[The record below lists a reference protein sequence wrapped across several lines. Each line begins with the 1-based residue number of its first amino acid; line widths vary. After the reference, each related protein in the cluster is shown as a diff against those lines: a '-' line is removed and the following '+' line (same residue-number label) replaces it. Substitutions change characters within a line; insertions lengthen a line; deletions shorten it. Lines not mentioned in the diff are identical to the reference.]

1 MIPARGSCR
10 YGDGS
15 DFKNGLRKN
24 VGLDLGRRL
33 LVVLKT
39 AKVDETQA
47 IRVVDHGEQQKEAL
61 RRLYDAQVLLQ
72 SYEDQLC
79 SKDEQLQSIMA
90 CVKKA
95 IRQTNGDAFRDPVLV
110 RSLGLSEEELQ
121 EEGIVTMEQKGGGR
135 LARFDARPDQAFE
148 NQKWEEQQDRD
159 RKAREMQE
167 VTGGLSTPAS
177 PQNGGPEHEL
187 NWFKIPYWLKGDEET
202 RAIVHNMKQHF
213 IDEMNAKG
221 HFDHNMFQ
229 EHLWQCGLQ
238 VAQRWAGVP
247 NQELIKQ
254 AEVAEQKARQIQ
266 RESLQET
273 SMLRQ
278 HIKRVERK
286 YKELQG
292 NVGKMQ
298 KAMSTMA
305 SQLMEAREALA
316 MYDVELS
323 PPHEAERRPSIY
335 AMPASPGAQGHLI
348 PPQAAGKAGSV
359 SSPSSKQT
367 PHGRASIASDTPA
380 LVDISQSIAFAQQ
393 GPGCVS
399 PLHGDDTL
407 DMPADQAQLQEM
419 DNEIYEP
426 LNQFDADLRDLMMDC
441 ITEKVRRILSLDPS
455 KYKNGRLPFGLKPD
469 KGVALT
475 EGADLEEE
483 VERLREIIE
492 RLKEEND
499 QLNRQL
505 EAARAAAE
513 RWKAKFMELQEK
525 LANQPKV
532 ETKVEVEAPPV
543 QPVETPKQT
552 REEPVPV
559 VQGVSDEEVKR
570 LLAEQE
576 KAYKAKIAALEKRI
590 KDLENELKK
599 LKEENEKLKAKADDA
614 KNLAEQERQKRLSE
628 RQLME
633 EQNKKDPEPKPVA
646 PDNTAAL
653 DEARKAA
660 KHFEKLAEEMKLKA
674 AAWMEATRNAAE
686 LALRGFTKV
695 SSITGHKVPKD
706 ELKFLQAFATAA
718 DPVASDVGKFMKD
731 SSPKFEV
738 WVSEALK
745 KYEASFSKEAPK
757 APTPEAPREVATP
770 EPKEKVKEVVYKG
783 DPKEILHLKQV
794 TQRQQEE
801 ISRLLLTID
810 ELRKRL
816 ENIRVVSMDAGPG
829 VASSVD
835 NIMEKVGLKDIMDPS
850 FTSGIPR
857 APPVLKGVFERL
869 YSDAIQRIQRFGLI
883 RQQMLLANKTYA
895 SIVDTI
901 STDFEDTEKKIP
913 DFDSLNDTTD
923 STIKGMWYQT
933 EYLFRR
939 ACEYAMSQG
948 VEASLVKAQQSL
960 VSEFEVEDNFE
971 RTRHEAPRKERTH
984 VRRSERPVARGKEEG
999 SAPPKAQKDDQ
1010 QTPFMN
1016 YMAALREAHG
1026 EVNDDAKEK
1035 TERKRQTGDS
1045 NFPRTLK
1052 AACSDR
1058 SGQSGLATSHSLPA
1072 LPKGRSLFQVDDGVS
1087 PHKAKFS
1094 SLS

>member
-1 MIPARGSCR
+1 MIPARSSCR

-72 SYEDQLC
+72 SYE
-79 SKDEQLQSIMA
+79 
-90 CVKKA
+90 A
-95 IRQTNGDAFRDPVLV
+95 IRETNGESLRDPVLV
-110 RSLGLSEEELQ
+110 RCLGLSEEELQ
-121 EEGIVTMEQKGGGR
+121 EEGILTVEKRSGGK
-135 LARFDARPDQAFE
+135 LARFEAMPDEAFE

-159 RKAREMQE
+159 RKARGLREMQ
-167 VTGGLSTPAS
+167 VTGSLSIPAS
-177 PQNGGPEHEL
+177 PQSIFGAEHEL
-187 NWFKIPYWLKGDEET
+187 SWFKIPYWLKADEET
-202 RAIVHNMKQHF
+202 RAIIHNMKNHF
-213 IDEMNAKG
+213 VDEMNAKG
-221 HFDHNMFQ
+221 HFDHNNFQ

-254 AEVAEQKARQIQ
+254 AEAAEQKARAVQ

-286 YKELQG
+286 YKELQS

-298 KAMSTMA
+298 KAMATMA
-305 SQLMEAREALA
+305 NQLTEARETAA
-316 MYDVELS
+316 MYGMEM
-323 PPHEAERRPSIY
+323 PAPHEAERRPSIY
-335 AMPASPGAQGHLI
+335 AMPVSPSSPQGHLL
-348 PPQAAGKAGSV
+348 PPSVAGQGPA
-359 SSPSSKQT
+359 SPSSRRSSSS
-367 PHGRASIASDTPA
+367 PDEP
-380 LVDISQSIAFAQQ
+380 LVDMSRSMAFAQQ

-399 PLHGDDTL
+399 PLFGDDTL
-407 DMPADQAQLQEM
+407 DMLADQEQLQEM

-426 LNQFDADLRDLMMDC
+426 LNQFDPDMRDLMMDC

-469 KGVALT
+469 KGVSLS

-483 VERLREIIE
+483 LERLREIIE
-492 RLKEEND
+492 RLKEENE
-499 QLNRQL
+499 QLTRQL

-513 RWKAKFMELQEK
+513 RWKAKYMELKDKES
-525 LANQPKV
+525 AQPKV
-532 ETKVEVEAPPV
+532 ETKVEVERPPSP
-543 QPVETPKQT
+543 PVETPKVK
-552 REEPVPV
+552 REDPPPVI
-559 VQGVSDEEVKR
+559 QGLSDEEVKR
-570 LLAEQE
+570 LLEEQE
-576 KAYKAKIAALEKRI
+576 KAYKAKISALEKRI
-590 KDLENELKK
+590 KALEDEVKK
-599 LKEENEKLKAKADDA
+599 LKDENEKLKQKEAEAT
-614 KNLAEQERQKRLSE
+614 NLAEQERQKRLSE

-633 EQNKKDPEPKPVA
+633 EQKSKEIPAA
-646 PDNTAAL
+646 PTTDNTAAL

-660 KHFEKLAEEMKLKA
+660 KHFERLAEEMKLKA
-674 AAWMEATRNAAE
+674 AEWMQAARNTAE
-686 LALRGFTKV
+686 LALRSITKV
-695 SSITGHKVPKD
+695 ATITTHKIPKE
-706 ELKFLQAFATAA
+706 ELKFFQAFAAA
-718 DPVASDVGKFMKD
+718 TDPVASDVGKFMKD

-738 WVSEALK
+738 WVSEAMK
-745 KYEASFSKEAPK
+745 KYEASFPKTEVSKVA
-757 APTPEAPREVATP
+757 TPPQPREATP
-770 EPKEKVKEVVYKG
+770 EPKEKAKEVVYKG
-783 DPKEILHLKQV
+783 DPKEISHLKQV

-850 FTSGIPR
+850 FTAGIPR

-869 YSDAIQRIQRFGLI
+869 YSDAIQRIQRYGLI

-901 STDFEDTEKKIP
+901 STDSEGAKKIP

-923 STIKGMWYQT
+923 STIRGMWYQT

-939 ACEYAMSQG
+939 ACEYAMAQG
-948 VEASLVKAQQSL
+948 VEASLIKAQQNL
-960 VSEFEVEDNFE
+960 ISEFEVDNFE
-971 RTRHEAPRKERTH
+971 RTRQEAPRKERAP
-984 VRRSERPVARGKEEG
+984 RRSERPVARGKEEG
-999 SAPPKAQKDDQ
+999 SVPKAQKDEH
-1010 QTPFMN
+1010 QTPFMT
-1016 YMAALREAHG
+1016 YMAALRDSHG
-1026 EVNDDAKEK
+1026 ELEDAKEK
-1035 TERKRQTGDS
+1035 PERKRHGGD
-1045 NFPRTLK
+1045 NNMKTLR
-1052 AACSDR
+1052 AVCGDR
-1058 SGQSGLATSHSLPA
+1058 PALATSHSLPA
-1072 LPKGRSLFQVDDGVS
+1072 LPKGRSIYQVEDGAS
-1087 PHKAKFS
+1087 PNKAAMFS
-1094 SLS
+1094 SFS

>member
-1 MIPARGSCR
+1 MIPARSSCR

-72 SYEDQLC
+72 SYEEQLS

-95 IRQTNGDAFRDPVLV
+95 IRDTNGDSLRDPVLV
-110 RSLGLSEEELQ
+110 RCLGLSEEELQ
-121 EEGIVTMEQKGGGR
+121 EEGIVTVEKRSGGK
-135 LARFDARPDQAFE
+135 LARFEAMPDVAFE

-159 RKAREMQE
+159 RKAREMREMQ
-167 VTGGLSTPAS
+167 VTGSLSIPTS
-177 PQNGGPEHEL
+177 PQSVFGAEHQL
-187 NWFKIPYWLKGDEET
+187 SWFKIPYWLKGDEET
-202 RAIVHNMKQHF
+202 RAIIHNMKQHF
-213 IDEMNAKG
+213 VDEMNAKG
-221 HFDHNMFQ
+221 HFDHNNFQ

-254 AEVAEQKARQIQ
+254 AEAAEQKARAVQ

-286 YKELQG
+286 YKELQS

-305 SQLMEAREALA
+305 NQLSEARETASMLGLEMPA
-316 MYDVELS
+316 
-323 PPHEAERRPSIY
+323 PHEAERRPSIY
-335 AMPASPGAQGHLI
+335 AMPVSPSSPQGHLL
-348 PPQAAGKAGSV
+348 PPSRAATQGPGGPA
-359 SSPSSKQT
+359 SPSSRKSSSS
-367 PHGRASIASDTPA
+367 PDEA
-380 LVDISQSIAFAQQ
+380 LVDMSRSMAFAQQ

-399 PLHGDDTL
+399 LLFGDDTL
-407 DMPADQAQLQEM
+407 ELLADQTQLQEM

-426 LNQFDADLRDLMMDC
+426 LNQFDPDMRDLMMDC

-469 KGVALT
+469 KGVSLS

-483 VERLREIIE
+483 LERLHEIIE
-492 RLKEEND
+492 RLKEENE
-499 QLNRQL
+499 QLTRQL

-513 RWKAKFMELQEK
+513 RWKAKYMELKDKES
-525 LANQPKV
+525 AQPKV
-532 ETKVEVEAPPV
+532 ETKVEVERPPSP
-543 QPVETPKQT
+543 PVETPKVK
-552 REEPVPV
+552 REDPAPVI
-559 VQGVSDEEVKR
+559 QGLSDEEVKR
-570 LLAEQE
+570 LLDEQE
-576 KAYKAKIAALEKRI
+576 KAYKAKISALEKRI
-590 KDLENELKK
+590 KALEDEVKK
-599 LKEENEKLKAKADDA
+599 LKDENEKLKQRESEA

-633 EQNKKDPEPKPVA
+633 EQQKPKEIPPA
-646 PDNTAAL
+646 PATDNAAAL

-660 KHFEKLAEEMKLKA
+660 KHFERLAEEMKLKA
-674 AAWMEATRNAAE
+674 AEWMQATRNAAE
-686 LALRGFTKV
+686 LALRSITKV
-695 SSITGHKVPKD
+695 ATITTHKIPKE
-706 ELKFLQAFATAA
+706 ELKFFQAFAAST

-738 WVSEALK
+738 WISEALK
-745 KYEASFSKEAPK
+745 KFEASFPKTEISK
-757 APTPEAPREVATP
+757 APTPPEPQEVAPP

-783 DPKEILHLKQV
+783 DPKEVSHLKQV

-850 FTSGIPR
+850 FTAGIPR

-869 YSDAIQRIQRFGLI
+869 YSDAIQRIQRYGLI

-901 STDFEDTEKKIP
+901 STDSEEAKKIP

-939 ACEYAMSQG
+939 ACEYAMAQG
-948 VEASLVKAQQSL
+948 VEASLIKAQQNL
-960 VSEFEVEDNFE
+960 ISEFEVENFE
-971 RTRHEAPRKERTH
+971 PTRQEAPRKERAH
-984 VRRSERPVARGKEEG
+984 ARRSERPVARGKEEG
-999 SAPPKAQKDDQ
+999 GVPKAQKDDQ
-1010 QTPFMN
+1010 QTPFMT
-1016 YMAALREAHG
+1016 YMAALRESHG
-1026 EVNDDAKEK
+1026 DLEDAKEK
-1035 TERKRQTGDS
+1035 PERKRHGD
-1045 NFPRTLK
+1045 NMKTLR
-1052 AACSDR
+1052 AVCGER
-1058 SGQSGLATSHSLPA
+1058 PVLATSHSLPA
-1072 LPKGRSLFQVDDGVS
+1072 LPKGRSIYQVEDGAS
-1087 PHKAKFS
+1087 PNKAAMFS
-1094 SLS
+1094 SFS

>member
-1 MIPARGSCR
+1 MIPARSSCR

-72 SYEDQLC
+72 SYEEQLS

-95 IRQTNGDAFRDPVLV
+95 IRDTNGDSLRDPVLV
-110 RSLGLSEEELQ
+110 RCLGLSEEELQ
-121 EEGIVTMEQKGGGR
+121 EEGIVTVEKRSGGK
-135 LARFDARPDQAFE
+135 LARFEAMPDVAFE

-159 RKAREMQE
+159 RKAREMREMQ
-167 VTGGLSTPAS
+167 VTGSLSIPTS
-177 PQNGGPEHEL
+177 PQSVFGAEHQL
-187 NWFKIPYWLKGDEET
+187 SWFKIPYWLKGDEET
-202 RAIVHNMKQHF
+202 RAIIHNMKQHF
-213 IDEMNAKG
+213 VDEMNAKG
-221 HFDHNMFQ
+221 HFDHNNFQ

-254 AEVAEQKARQIQ
+254 AEAAEQKARAVQ

-286 YKELQG
+286 YKELQS

-305 SQLMEAREALA
+305 NQLSEARETASMLGLEMPA
-316 MYDVELS
+316 
-323 PPHEAERRPSIY
+323 PHEAERRPSIY
-335 AMPASPGAQGHLI
+335 AMPVSPSSPQGHLL
-348 PPQAAGKAGSV
+348 PPSRAATQGPGGPA
-359 SSPSSKQT
+359 SPSSRKSSSS
-367 PHGRASIASDTPA
+367 PDEA
-380 LVDISQSIAFAQQ
+380 LVDMSRSMAFAQQ

-399 PLHGDDTL
+399 PLFGDDTL
-407 DMPADQAQLQEM
+407 ELLADQTQLQEM

-426 LNQFDADLRDLMMDC
+426 LNQFDPDMRDLMMDC

-469 KGVALT
+469 KGVSLS

-483 VERLREIIE
+483 LERLHEIIE
-492 RLKEEND
+492 RLKEENE
-499 QLNRQL
+499 QLTRQL

-513 RWKAKFMELQEK
+513 RWKAKYMELKDKES
-525 LANQPKV
+525 AQPKV
-532 ETKVEVEAPPV
+532 ETKVEVERPPSP
-543 QPVETPKQT
+543 PVETPKVK
-552 REEPVPV
+552 REDPAPVI
-559 VQGVSDEEVKR
+559 QGLSDEEVKR
-570 LLAEQE
+570 LLDEQE
-576 KAYKAKIAALEKRI
+576 KAYKAKISALEKRI
-590 KDLENELKK
+590 KALEDEVKK
-599 LKEENEKLKAKADDA
+599 LKDENEKLKQRESEA

-633 EQNKKDPEPKPVA
+633 EQQKPKEIPPA
-646 PDNTAAL
+646 PATDNAAAL

-660 KHFEKLAEEMKLKA
+660 KHFERLAEEMKLKA
-674 AAWMEATRNAAE
+674 AEWMQATRNAAE
-686 LALRGFTKV
+686 LALRSITKV
-695 SSITGHKVPKD
+695 ATITTHKIPKE
-706 ELKFLQAFATAA
+706 ELKFFQAFAAST

-738 WVSEALK
+738 WISEALK
-745 KYEASFSKEAPK
+745 KFEASFPKTEISK
-757 APTPEAPREVATP
+757 APTPPEPQEVAPP

-783 DPKEILHLKQV
+783 DPKEVSHLKQV

-850 FTSGIPR
+850 FTAGIPR

-869 YSDAIQRIQRFGLI
+869 YSDAIQRIQRYGLI

-901 STDFEDTEKKIP
+901 STDSEEAKKIP

-939 ACEYAMSQG
+939 ACEYAMAQG
-948 VEASLVKAQQSL
+948 VEASLIKAQQNL
-960 VSEFEVEDNFE
+960 ISEFEVENFE
-971 RTRHEAPRKERTH
+971 PTRQEAPRKERAH
-984 VRRSERPVARGKEEG
+984 ARRSERPVARGKEEG
-999 SAPPKAQKDDQ
+999 GVPKAQKDDQ
-1010 QTPFMN
+1010 QTPFMT
-1016 YMAALREAHG
+1016 YMAALRESHG
-1026 EVNDDAKEK
+1026 DLEDAKEK
-1035 TERKRQTGDS
+1035 PERKRHGD
-1045 NFPRTLK
+1045 NMKTLR
-1052 AACSDR
+1052 AVCGER
-1058 SGQSGLATSHSLPA
+1058 PVLATSHSLPA
-1072 LPKGRSLFQVDDGVS
+1072 LPKGRSIYQVEDGAS
-1087 PHKAKFS
+1087 PNKAAMFS
-1094 SLS
+1094 SFS

>member
-1 MIPARGSCR
+1 MIPARSSCR

-72 SYEDQLC
+72 SYEEQLS

-95 IRQTNGDAFRDPVLV
+95 IRDTNGDSLRDPVLV
-110 RSLGLSEEELQ
+110 RCLGLSEEELQ
-121 EEGIVTMEQKGGGR
+121 EEGIVTVEKRSGGK
-135 LARFDARPDQAFE
+135 LARFEAMPDVAFE

-159 RKAREMQE
+159 RKAREMREMQ
-167 VTGGLSTPAS
+167 VTGSLSIPTS
-177 PQNGGPEHEL
+177 PQSVFGAEHQL
-187 NWFKIPYWLKGDEET
+187 SWFKIPYWLKGDEET
-202 RAIVHNMKQHF
+202 RAIIHNMKQHF
-213 IDEMNAKG
+213 VDEMNAKG
-221 HFDHNMFQ
+221 HFDHNNFQ

-254 AEVAEQKARQIQ
+254 AEAAEQKARAVQ

-286 YKELQG
+286 YKELQS

-305 SQLMEAREALA
+305 NQLSEARETASMLGLEMPA
-316 MYDVELS
+316 
-323 PPHEAERRPSIY
+323 PHEAERRPSIY
-335 AMPASPGAQGHLI
+335 AMPVSPSSPQGHLL
-348 PPQAAGKAGSV
+348 PPSRAATQGPGGPA
-359 SSPSSKQT
+359 SPSSRRSSSS
-367 PHGRASIASDTPA
+367 PDEA
-380 LVDISQSIAFAQQ
+380 LVDMSRSMAFAQQ

-399 PLHGDDTL
+399 PLFGDDTL
-407 DMPADQAQLQEM
+407 ELLADQTQLQEM

-426 LNQFDADLRDLMMDC
+426 LNQFDPDMRDLMMDC

-469 KGVALT
+469 KGVSLS

-483 VERLREIIE
+483 LERLHEIIE
-492 RLKEEND
+492 RLKEENE
-499 QLNRQL
+499 QLTRQL

-513 RWKAKFMELQEK
+513 RWKAKYMELKDKES
-525 LANQPKV
+525 AQPKV
-532 ETKVEVEAPPV
+532 ETKVEVERPPSP
-543 QPVETPKQT
+543 PVETPKVK
-552 REEPVPV
+552 REDPAPVI
-559 VQGVSDEEVKR
+559 QGLSDEEVKR
-570 LLAEQE
+570 LLDEQE
-576 KAYKAKIAALEKRI
+576 KAYKAKISALEKRI
-590 KDLENELKK
+590 KALEDEVKK
-599 LKEENEKLKAKADDA
+599 LKDENEKLKQRESEA

-633 EQNKKDPEPKPVA
+633 EQQKPKEIPPA
-646 PDNTAAL
+646 PATDNAAAL

-660 KHFEKLAEEMKLKA
+660 KHFERLAEEMKLKA
-674 AAWMEATRNAAE
+674 AEWMQATRNAAE
-686 LALRGFTKV
+686 LALRSITKV
-695 SSITGHKVPKD
+695 ATITTHKIPKE
-706 ELKFLQAFATAA
+706 ELKFFQAFAAST

-738 WVSEALK
+738 WISEALK
-745 KYEASFSKEAPK
+745 KFEASFPKTEISKV
-757 APTPEAPREVATP
+757 PTPPEPQEVAPP

-783 DPKEILHLKQV
+783 DPKEVSHLKQV

-850 FTSGIPR
+850 FTAGIPR

-869 YSDAIQRIQRFGLI
+869 YSDAIQRIQRYGLI

-901 STDFEDTEKKIP
+901 STDSEEAKKIP

-939 ACEYAMSQG
+939 ACEYAMAQG
-948 VEASLVKAQQSL
+948 VEASLIKAQQNL
-960 VSEFEVEDNFE
+960 ISEFEVENFE
-971 RTRHEAPRKERTH
+971 PTRQEAPRKERAH
-984 VRRSERPVARGKEEG
+984 ARRSERPVARGKEEG
-999 SAPPKAQKDDQ
+999 GVPKAQKDDQ
-1010 QTPFMN
+1010 QTPFMT
-1016 YMAALREAHG
+1016 YMAALRESHG
-1026 EVNDDAKEK
+1026 DLEDAKEK
-1035 TERKRQTGDS
+1035 PERKRHGD
-1045 NFPRTLK
+1045 NMKTLR
-1052 AACSDR
+1052 AVCGER
-1058 SGQSGLATSHSLPA
+1058 PVLATSHSLPA
-1072 LPKGRSLFQVDDGVS
+1072 LPKGRSIYQVEDGAS
-1087 PHKAKFS
+1087 PNKAAMFS
-1094 SLS
+1094 SFS